1 MYLIKNGTVHI
12 GNGEVI
18 ENCDVLTEG
27 KLIRKVGCHLP
38 EEGAEVIDAT
48 GCHVFPG
55 FIDPVSSIGAMG
67 IPSRYPDNNERT
79 DPVVPEMNLRY
90 SIDPDEVNAQEFYKS
105 GITTV
110 GLSAA
115 SNNLMGGQIAVC
127 KTAPQRMGKRLVK
140 EHAGLKC
147 SVTSSVKSTFGS
159 KDQLPMTRMGAFHLF
174 KETLRAARAEEAE
187 KRTTKQKAIIEVF
200 DELKMPVFCAA
211 QSKGEIDGLL
221 HMMKDEKVQMY
232 IVDAFDFAGSVEELK
247 KQNVGLVIG
256 NVNNC
261 SQIAKYGMDL
271 SKVVDLVEN
280 GNLIA
285 FTNTNGGYSEGR
297 EVFLW
302 TAIELYR
309 AGVAAEDIVKMM
321 CLHPAQ
327 MLGIEDRV
335 GTLEEGKEADLSV
348 FTGHP
353 VTTYAA
359 SVAHSMVNGEVLF

>member
-1 MYLIKNGTVHI
+1 M
-12 GNGEVI
+12 GE
-18 ENCDVLTEG
+18 
-27 KLIRKVGCHLP
+27 
-38 EEGAEVIDAT
+38 
-48 GCHVFPG
+48 
-55 FIDPVSSIGAMG
+55 
-67 IPSRYPDNNERT
+67 
-79 DPVVPEMNLRY
+79 
-90 SIDPDEVNAQEFYKS
+90 
-105 GITTV
+105 
-110 GLSAA
+110 
-115 SNNLMGGQIAVC
+115 
-127 KTAPQRMGKRLVK
+127 RLVK